1 MQLLKSPSRKNA
13 PNFNLI
19 KSKYYPINKIIFY
32 QMKKKNYVHNI
43 FTTNLKQ
50 QAFIDNQKKKRKFSG
65 GFKLE
70 PITT

>member
-1 MQLLKSPSRKNA
+1 MFGFGIYIYYQLYTINNWCSCLNPQVEKNA

-43 FTTNLKQ
+43 FTTNLK
-50 QAFIDNQKKKRKFSG
+50 
-65 GFKLE
+65 
-70 PITT
+70 